1 MNIYFMVVYAFFYR
15 LYISVLFYTKYAMG
29 QIKLTPKVPPL
40 DYDQKYQKYIK
51 YYKEAADADANSNIG
66 PDLYDYDARKALFAD
81 EKNETERLWKTR
93 ILYESTE
100 RGNVLFYYN
109 PYRLSFEYYSD
120 AQIIPYKI
128 LQYVAKKY
136 VAMNRCRDFYVDMV
150 ERPSNKMI
158 DVLRKEEEAM
168 KSKKM
173 KVNDIT
179 KLVDKDLANKDN
191 IFESLKDYRIA
202 VGSPSAS
209 GPPSA
214 SGSPSASGPTGSSS
228 AAVTKGQG
236 QKHLNEPKEKPLEF
250 ANKYVR
256 LGKIS
261 EFNITQKPP
270 KKSIAQT
277 NELLFSSKPITKIT
291 DFFDDL
297 EIEEENPFAPIG
309 LEPPAPT
316 APTTHSASPTAP
328 IIDEKISSYK
338 MFKSLKTTQK
348 SEDNAKV

>member
-1 MNIYFMVVYAFFYR
+1 
-15 LYISVLFYTKYAMG
+15 MG
-29 QIKLTPKVPPL
+29 QIKLTPKVLPL
-40 DYDQKYQKYIK
+40 DYDQKYQKYVK

-66 PDLYDYDARKALFAD
+66 PDLYDYDARKTLFAE

-136 VAMNRCRDFYVDMV
+136 VSMNRCRDFYIDMV
-150 ERPSNKMI
+150 DRPANKMV

-179 KLVDKDLANKDN
+179 KLVDKELANKDN
-191 IFESLKDYRIA
+191 IFESLKEHRTTVSPPIA

-209 GPPSA
+209 GS
-214 SGSPSASGPTGSSS
+214 SSS
-228 AAVTKGQG
+228 AVTKG

-277 NELLFSSKPITKIT
+277 NELLFSSKPITKMT

-309 LEPPAPT
+309 LDQAPSAPKVIAPT
-316 APTTHSASPTAP
+316 VSS
-328 IIDEKISSYK
+328 IKDEKISSYK
-338 MFKSLKTTQK
+338 MFKNLKMAQS
-348 SEDNAKV
+348 SEDDAKVFIRS

>member
-1 MNIYFMVVYAFFYR
+1 MVVYAFFYR
-15 LYISVLFYTKYAMG
+15 LYISALFYTKYAMG
-29 QIKLTPKVPPL
+29 QIKFTPKVPPL

-51 YYKEAADADANSNIG
+51 YYKDAADADANSNIG
-66 PDLYDYDARKALFAD
+66 PDLYDYDARKTLFAE
-81 EKNETERLWKTR
+81 EKNEIECLWKTR

-100 RGNVLFYYN
+100 RGNILFYYN

-136 VAMNRCRDFYVDMV
+136 VAMNRCRDFYIDMV
-150 ERPSNKMI
+150 DRPANKMV
-158 DVLRKEEEAM
+158 DVLRKEEESM

-179 KLVDKDLANKDN
+179 KLVDKELANKDN
-191 IFESLKDYRIA
+191 IFESLKEHRIA
-202 VGSPSAS
+202 VGST
-209 GPPSA
+209 
-214 SGSPSASGPTGSSS
+214 GPTVPK
-228 AAVTKGQG
+228 VTKVTN
-236 QKHLNEPKEKPLEF
+236 KEPKEKPLEF

-277 NELLFSSKPITKIT
+277 NEMLFSSKPITKMT

-297 EIEEENPFAPIG
+297 EIEEDNPFAPIG
-309 LEPPAPT
+309 LEQAATVSAPKVTVPPVPAAP
-316 APTTHSASPTAP
+316 S
-328 IIDEKISSYK
+328 IKDEKISSYK
-338 MFKSLKTTQK
+338 MFKSLKMAQK
-348 SEDNAKV
+348 SEDDAKV

>member
-1 MNIYFMVVYAFFYR
+1 MNLYFMLVYAFFYR
-15 LYISVLFYTKYAMG
+15 LYISIIFYTKYAMG
-29 QIKLTPKVPPL
+29 QIKLTKKVQPL

-51 YYKEAADADANSNIG
+51 YYKEAADTDANANIG
-66 PDLYDYDARKALFAD
+66 ADLYDYDARKTLFAE
-81 EKNETERLWKTR
+81 EKNEPERLWKTR
-93 ILYESTE
+93 ILYEFTE

-109 PYRLSFEYYSD
+109 PYKLSFEYYSD
-120 AQIIPYKI
+120 VQIIPYKI

-136 VAMNRCRDFYVDMV
+136 VAMNRCRDFYIDMV
-150 ERPSNKMI
+150 ERPQNKMI
-158 DVLRKEEEAM
+158 DILRKEEEAM

-179 KLVDKDLANKDN
+179 KLVDKDLANKEN
-191 IFESLKDYRIA
+191 VFESLKEHRMA
-202 VGSPSAS
+202 TAPS
-209 GPPSA
+209 GPK
-214 SGSPSASGPTGSSS
+214 GP
-228 AAVTKGQG
+228 KGPLKKPTQVPET
-236 QKHLNEPKEKPLEF
+236 EPKEKPLEF

-277 NELLFSSKPITKIT
+277 NEMMFSSKPINKIT

-309 LEPPAPT
+309 AEPAFNTEEGYNTVSNEAPS
-316 APTTHSASPTAP
+316 APK
-328 IIDEKISSYK
+328 EKITSYK
-338 MFKSLKTTQK
+338 MFKMAQSSLHI
-348 SEDNAKV
+348 

>member
-15 LYISVLFYTKYAMG
+15 LYISAIFYTKYAMG
-29 QIKLTPKVPPL
+29 QIKLTPKVLPL
-40 DYDQKYQKYIK
+40 DYDQKYQKYVK

-66 PDLYDYDARKALFAD
+66 PDLYDYDARKTLFAE

-136 VAMNRCRDFYVDMV
+136 VSMNRCRDFYIDMV
-150 ERPSNKMI
+150 DRPANKMV

-179 KLVDKDLANKDN
+179 KLVDKELANKDN
-191 IFESLKDYRIA
+191 IFESLKEHRTTVSPPIA

-209 GPPSA
+209 GS
-214 SGSPSASGPTGSSS
+214 SSS
-228 AAVTKGQG
+228 AVTKG

-277 NELLFSSKPITKIT
+277 NELLFSSKPITKMT

-309 LEPPAPT
+309 LDQAPSAPKVIAPT
-316 APTTHSASPTAP
+316 VSS
-328 IIDEKISSYK
+328 IKDEKISSYK
-338 MFKSLKTTQK
+338 MFKNLKMAQS
-348 SEDNAKV
+348 SEDDAKVFIRS

>member
-1 MNIYFMVVYAFFYR
+1 MNLYFMLVYAFFYR
-15 LYISVLFYTKYAMG
+15 LYISVIFYTKYAMG
-29 QIKLTPKVPPL
+29 QIKLTKKVQPL

-51 YYKEAADADANSNIG
+51 YYKEAADTDANANISA
-66 PDLYDYDARKALFAD
+66 DLYEYDARKTLFAE
-81 EKNETERLWKTR
+81 EKNEPERLWKTR
-93 ILYESTE
+93 ILYEFTE

-109 PYRLSFEYYSD
+109 PYKLSFEYYSD
-120 AQIIPYKI
+120 VQIIPYKI

-136 VAMNRCRDFYVDMV
+136 VAMNRCRDFYIDMV
-150 ERPSNKMI
+150 ERPQNKMI
-158 DVLRKEEEAM
+158 DILRKEEEAM

-179 KLVDKDLANKDN
+179 KLVDKDLANKEN
-191 IFESLKDYRIA
+191 VFESLKEHRMA
-202 VGSPSAS
+202 STAPS
-209 GPPSA
+209 GPKGPKGPLKKPSQV
-214 SGSPSASGPTGSSS
+214 PET
-228 AAVTKGQG
+228 
-236 QKHLNEPKEKPLEF
+236 EPNEKPLEF

-277 NELLFSSKPITKIT
+277 NEMMFSSKPINKIT

-309 LEPPAPT
+309 AEPAYNTVSNEAPS
-316 APTTHSASPTAP
+316 APK
-328 IIDEKISSYK
+328 EKITSYK
-338 MFKSLKTTQK
+338 MFKMAQSSSL
-348 SEDNAKV
+348 

>member
-15 LYISVLFYTKYAMG
+15 LYISAIFYTKYAMG
-29 QIKLTPKVPPL
+29 QIKFTPKVPPL
-40 DYDQKYQKYIK
+40 DYDHKYQKYIK
-51 YYKEAADADANSNIG
+51 YYKEATDADANSNIG
-66 PDLYDYDARKALFAD
+66 PDLYDYDARKTLFAE

-136 VAMNRCRDFYVDMV
+136 VSMNRCRDFYIDMV
-150 ERPSNKMI
+150 ERPANKMVV
-158 DVLRKEEEAM
+158 VLRKEEEAM

-179 KLVDKDLANKDN
+179 KLVDKELANKDN
-191 IFESLKDYRIA
+191 IFESLKEHRTA
-202 VGSPSAS
+202 LV
-209 GPPSA
+209 
-214 SGSPSASGPTGSSS
+214 PTGSPS

-309 LEPPAPT
+309 LEPPVIETPL
-316 APTTHSASPTAP
+316 ASKAP

-338 MFKSLKTTQK
+338 MFKSLKMAQK
-348 SEDNAKV
+348 SEDDAKV

>member
-1 MNIYFMVVYAFFYR
+1 MNIYFMLVYAFFYR
-15 LYISVLFYTKYAMG
+15 LYISVIFYTKYAMG
-29 QIKLTPKVPPL
+29 KIKLTKKVQPL

-51 YYKEAADADANSNIG
+51 YYKEAADTDANSNIG
-66 PDLYDYDARKALFAD
+66 ADLYDYDARKTLFAE
-81 EKNETERLWKTR
+81 EKNDTERLWKTR
-93 ILYESTE
+93 ILYEITE

-109 PYRLSFEYYSD
+109 PYKLSFEYYSD
-120 AQIIPYKI
+120 VQIIPYKI

-136 VAMNRCRDFYVDMV
+136 VAMNRCRDFYIDMM
-150 ERPSNKMI
+150 ERPQNKMI
-158 DVLRKEEEAM
+158 EILRKEEEAM

-179 KLVDKDLANKDN
+179 KLVDKDLANKEN
-191 IFESLKDYRIA
+191 VFESLKEHRIA
-202 VGSPSAS
+202 SS
-209 GPPSA
+209 GPKS
-214 SGSPSASGPTGSSS
+214 SSSGPSKKPL
-228 AAVTKGQG
+228 KGQET
-236 QKHLNEPKEKPLEF
+236 EPKEKPLEF

-277 NELLFSSKPITKIT
+277 NEMMFSSKPINKIT

-309 LEPPAPT
+309 AEPASNTEEGSNTVSNTVSNEAPS
-316 APTTHSASPTAP
+316 APK
-328 IIDEKISSYK
+328 EKITSYK
-338 MFKSLKTTQK
+338 MFKMAQSSL
-348 SEDNAKV
+348 

>member
-15 LYISVLFYTKYAMG
+15 LYISAIFYTKYAMG
-29 QIKLTPKVPPL
+29 QIKVTPKVPPL

-66 PDLYDYDARKALFAD
+66 PDLYEYDARKTLFAE

-136 VAMNRCRDFYVDMV
+136 VSMNRCRDFYIDMV
-150 ERPSNKMI
+150 DRPANKMV
-158 DVLRKEEEAM
+158 DVLRKEEDAM

-179 KLVDKDLANKDN
+179 KLVDKELANKDN
-191 IFESLKDYRIA
+191 IFESLKEHRIA
-202 VGSPSAS
+202 VGSPSAF
-209 GPPSA
+209 GPPIA
-214 SGSPSASGPTGSSS
+214 VGSPSAFGPPIAVSSPLTVS
-228 AAVTKGQG
+228 HTDPKV
-236 QKHLNEPKEKPLEF
+236 PKEKPLEF

-277 NELLFSSKPITKIT
+277 NELLFSSKPMTKMT

-297 EIEEENPFAPIG
+297 EIEEENPFVPIG
-309 LEPPAPT
+309 LDQAPRVPVE
-316 APTTHSASPTAP
+316 AVPMK
-328 IIDEKISSYK
+328 DEKISSYK
-338 MFKSLKTTQK
+338 MFKNLKMAQSSL
-348 SEDNAKV
+348 

>member
-1 MNIYFMVVYAFFYR
+1 MNIYFMLVYAFFYR
-15 LYISVLFYTKYAMG
+15 LYISIIFYTKYAMG
-29 QIKLTPKVPPL
+29 QIKLTKKVQPL

-51 YYKEAADADANSNIG
+51 YYKEAADTDANANIG
-66 PDLYDYDARKALFAD
+66 ADLYDYDARKTLFAE
-81 EKNETERLWKTR
+81 EKNEPERLWKTR
-93 ILYESTE
+93 ILYEFTE

-109 PYRLSFEYYSD
+109 PYKLSFEYYSD
-120 AQIIPYKI
+120 VQIIPYKI

-136 VAMNRCRDFYVDMV
+136 VAMNRCRDFYIDMV
-150 ERPSNKMI
+150 ERPQNKMI
-158 DVLRKEEEAM
+158 DILRKEEEAM

-179 KLVDKDLANKDN
+179 KLVDKDLANKEN
-191 IFESLKDYRIA
+191 VFESLKEHRMA
-202 VGSPSAS
+202 SS
-209 GPPSA
+209 GPK
-214 SGSPSASGPTGSSS
+214 GPKGPL
-228 AAVTKGQG
+228 TKPTQVPET
-236 QKHLNEPKEKPLEF
+236 EPKEKPLEF

-277 NELLFSSKPITKIT
+277 NEMMFSSKPINKIT

-309 LEPPAPT
+309 AEPASNKVPEPLAQP
-316 APTTHSASPTAP
+316 SAHP
-328 IIDEKISSYK
+328 EKITSYK
-338 MFKSLKTTQK
+338 MFKMAQSSSL
-348 SEDNAKV
+348 